1 MKTSKLSVKLPTTK
15 EKKPFLTSG
24 SPACVGGFYTDGNY
38 NKIKMSPIGV
48 LKIAKNTQ
56 KRLGIANHIS
66 YIEIIDHGNYY
77 TYSAC

>member
-1 MKTSKLSVKLPTTK
+1 MKNSKLSIKLPATK

-38 NKIKMSPIGV
+38 NKIKLSPAGV

-56 KRLGIANHIS
+56 KRLGITD
-66 YIEIIDHGNYY
+66 YINYVEVIDHGDYY

>member
-48 LKIAKNTQ
+48 LKIAKNWLLFLN
-56 KRLGIANHIS
+56 KSNN
-66 YIEIIDHGNYY
+66 YIYLYSIWVYY
-77 TYSAC
+77 T